1 MAAIINALFG
11 NFPDPAPNQTT
22 VEGGTASTESVHT
35 SAVADDVHV
44 KSVIST
50 ETQANATINS
60 KLNIDQL
67 LNQLGSTHAQVDQY
81 SRDRTAEIN
90 EQVKPFVLLELFLSS
105 V

>member
-11 NFPDPAPNQTT
+11 TYPDCVPLNETA
-22 VEGGTASTESVHT
+22 VEGNAGSTERVHT

-67 LNQLGSTHAQVDQY
+67 LNELGSTHAQVDQY
-81 SRDRTAEIN
+81 SRNRTAEIN
-90 EQVKPFVLLELFLSS
+90 EQVNLSS
-105 V
+105 S